1 MKWIQVERIGLFIC
15 KWLPPLLH
23 RLLLLLMK
31 DEEMRR
37 PATPSYVASSQQRNN
52 NFTLDSVLNLNGCW
66 SRSVWPRPLPLPPPP
81 PSLTL
86 LFHFFFG
93 IFPAQLLPI
102 GVDGDAHVTRGGGVE
117 GVWLRPPPRAG
128 LQSASTTP
136 LTKDGAVR
144 RGFRFSFLGFLIAFV
159 SGCIRHDRDVHEKSW
174 VTWRRVQSA
183 AASGATVDHVIT
195 PHLAAKSS

>member
-1 MKWIQVERIGLFIC
+1 
-15 KWLPPLLH
+15 
-23 RLLLLLMK
+23 MK

-117 GVWLRPPPRAG
+117 GVWLRPPEGGAPIGFNDTANKRWRCAAG
-128 LQSASTTP
+128 
-136 LTKDGAVR
+136 
-144 RGFRFSFLGFLIAFV
+144 V
-159 SGCIRHDRDVHEKSW
+159 SILVSW
-174 VTWRRVQSA
+174 VFNCLCVGLHPTRSRRSREIVSHVTPGSNCRRFWRHRRPRHYPSLGRQ
-183 AASGATVDHVIT
+183 II
-195 PHLAAKSS
+195 LIIIK